1 MHTNKKPSKIVGI
14 QFSILSPQEIIKAS
28 VAEIS
33 NRDTYINNKPV
44 IGGLFDPRMGVLD
57 AGLICPTDGLDYV
70 DSPGYF
76 GHIKLARPVYYIQYL
91 AIILKVLRCVC
102 IKCSKLLI
110 DKNKY
115 SYLLNLNNE
124 TRWNKVFALASKKSR
139 CGECSQDGCGCL
151 QPKLKKEGL
160 ATIMA
165 EWVNNDNNEGDTSKQ
180 DSKMTMKL
188 IPELVI
194 KIFKKISD
202 EDIDFMGF
210 NSCWSRPE
218 WMICQVLAI
227 PPPAVRPSVKHDS
240 QQRSEDDLSHII
252 INIIK
257 ANKTLQEKI
266 ENKSNSNVIDDWSTV
281 LQYYIATLVD
291 NKIPGVA
298 AVAQR
303 SGRPLKTIKDRLNGK
318 SGRVR
323 GNLMGK
329 RVDFSARSVIT
340 PDPNLSISQL
350 GVPLKIAKNL
360 TKPIVVTKNNKSYLK
375 KLVLNG
381 PDIYPG
387 AKIYEKKNGENI
399 SLRYVDRN
407 SIVLEEGDII
417 HRHMID
423 GDHVLF
429 NRQPTLHK
437 MSMMCHK
444 AKIMYT
450 GDTFRMNVGDTKPY
464 NADFD
469 GDEMNLHIPQDDISE
484 IELQNLA
491 AVEYQIISPANNK
504 SIIGI
509 FQDSLLSS
517 YLFSDKDIN
526 FDKKTA
532 MNLLMHMDN
541 IDLTKID
548 FTKSS
553 ISSFEILSQIFPK
566 ISMKYKTKK
575 YQDDEDYN
583 TSNNILE
590 IKNGKISRG
599 HIDKSILGDTSRG
612 LIQRIF
618 NDYGSRNSQKFI
630 DDLQNIVTEFMKIN
644 GYSVGISDLIANTET
659 NTKISQVISSKKME
673 VKSLID
679 ETHLGIFDNKTGKS
693 NLEEFELRV
702 NNILNKASSESG
714 KIGRQNLSKDNRFV
728 KMVNA
733 GSKGSDLNISQMI
746 SCLGQQNVDGKRI
759 PYGFNNRTL
768 PHYTKYDDSPI
779 ARGFVESSFIGGLKP
794 EELFFHAMGGRVGL
808 IDTAVK
814 TSTTGYIQRRL
825 IKGLEDLTVAYDLT
839 IRNNKNKII
848 QFKYGEDGYD
858 PLYVENQNIPFI
870 GITTEEIYGHY
881 QMPTDST
888 KNSIYNTLYTKQ
900 TFTRFKRQ
908 KTALQEKCKQYI
920 DYLIKNRQ
928 VIVENVYKNIYK
940 TNINMPVGFS
950 YIINNI
956 AGMQEQNVIIDI
968 TPLEVFELIETTFKK
983 LEKLNFC
990 KPNELFKTLY
1000 YYYLS
1005 PKELIMNKRLT
1016 RKSIILLL
1024 DNIVL
1029 AYKKSI
1035 INPGEMVGMIAAQS
1049 IGEPTTQLTL
1059 NTFHFAGVASKSNV
1073 TRGVPR
1079 IEEILSLSE
1088 NPKNPSCTVY
1098 LNKLYRYEQ
1107 TKAQEYIYKLEHTKL
1122 RKIVDC
1128 MEIYFDVD
1136 DFDTK
1141 IVEDRELCKFYKEFE
1156 ELIDDCGSKIYEDKE
1171 KSKWLIR
1178 MTLNKE
1184 RMLDSNITME
1194 DIHFTLKNSYNNLYC
1209 IYSDYNSDNLVFRI
1223 RLLKH
1228 IQSTKQKKQEQGLD
1242 QSDDIYILKN
1252 LQDSI
1257 LNKLILRGVK
1267 NIDKVLLRKINDNVE
1282 FIDNKYVKRE
1292 LWVLDTV
1299 GSNLLDILGLD
1310 FVDKTKTITNDIQEI
1325 YKVLGIEAARQ
1336 TIFDEFSEAIE
1347 FDGGYINYHHLTILA
1362 DRMTCCDKMISIFR
1376 HGINNDDIGPIAKA
1390 SFEETPEIFLK
1401 AARHGELDNMR
1412 GVSSNIMCGQEG
1424 YYGTSSFQVML
1435 DFDKVIELN
1444 KENSSEYI
1452 EKTDEEKIIEQ
1463 FKENLIDDDAEC
1475 DINNLYITNNVENIK
1490 QLNMGNVDDYDLNF

>member
-1 MHTNKKPSKIVGI
+1 MQSNKKSSKIVGI
-14 QFSILSPQEIIKAS
+14 QFSILSPEEILKAS

-57 AGLICPTDGLDYV
+57 AGMICPTDGLDYV

-76 GHIKLARPVYYIQYL
+76 GHMKLARPVYYIQYL
-91 AIILKVLRCVC
+91 AIILKILRCVC
-102 IKCSKLLI
+102 IKCGKLLI

-115 SYLLNLNNE
+115 NYLLKYDNE
-124 TRWNKVFALASKKSR
+124 KRWNKVFGLAGKISR
-139 CGECSQDGCGCL
+139 CGECSQNGCGCL

-160 ATIMA
+160 ATIIA
-165 EWVNNDNNEGDTSKQ
+165 EWDNKQEETGDTSK
-180 DSKMTMKL
+180 SGKMIMKL
-188 IPELVI
+188 IPEIVL

-202 EDIDFMGF
+202 EDINFMGF

-218 WMICQVLAI
+218 WMICQVLAV

-266 ENKSNSNVIDDWSTV
+266 QNKSNSNVIDDWTTV

-318 SGRVR
+318 GGRVR

-360 TKPIVVTKNNKSYLK
+360 TKPIVVTKNNKKYLK
-375 KLVLNG
+375 HLIVNG
-381 PDIYPG
+381 PDVYPG

-407 SIVLEEGDII
+407 SIILEEGDIV

-423 GDHVLF
+423 GDCILF

-437 MSMMCHK
+437 MSMMCHRV
-444 AKIMYT
+444 KIMYV

-509 FQDSLLSS
+509 FQDSLLGS
-517 YLFSDKDIN
+517 YLFTDKDIT

-532 MNLLMHMDN
+532 MNLLMYMDN
-541 IDLTKID
+541 IDLSKINFD
-548 FTKSS
+548 KEK
-553 ISSFEILSQIFPK
+553 ISNFEILSQILPN

-575 YQDDEDYN
+575 FQDDEDYN
-583 TSNNILE
+583 SSNNILE
-590 IKNGKISRG
+590 IKKGIIYRG

-612 LIQRIF
+612 LIHRIF
-618 NDYGSRNSQKFI
+618 NDYGSINSQKFI
-630 DDLQNIVTEFMKIN
+630 DNFQNIVTEYMKIN
-644 GYSVGISDLIANTET
+644 SYSVGISDLIANAET
-659 NTKISQVISSKKME
+659 NTKISQVISTKKME

-679 ETHLGIFDNKTGKS
+679 QTHLGIFENKTAKS
-693 NLEEFELRV
+693 NLEEFELKV

-714 KIGRQNLSKDNRFV
+714 KIGRQNLSKNNRFV
-728 KMVNA
+728 TMVNA

-759 PYGFNNRTL
+759 PYGFTNRTL
-768 PHYTKYDDSPI
+768 PHYSKFDDSPI

-839 IRNNKNKII
+839 VRNNKNKII

-858 PLYVENQNIPFI
+858 PLYVESQSLPFVNISI
-870 GITTEEIYGHY
+870 EEIYGHY
-881 QMPTDST
+881 QMPNDST
-888 KNSIYNTLYTKQ
+888 KNSIYSALYTKQ
-900 TFTRFKRQ
+900 TYSRFKRQ
-908 KTALQEKCKQYI
+908 KSSLESKCKEYI
-920 DYLIKNRQ
+920 DFIINSRKLI
-928 VIVENVYKNIYK
+928 IENVYKNIYK
-940 TNINMPVGFS
+940 TSVNMPVCFTHL
-950 YIINNI
+950 INNV
-956 AGMQEQNVIIDI
+956 AGLQEQNVIIDI
-968 TPLEVFELIETTFKK
+968 TPLEVFELIESTFKK
-983 LEKLNFC
+983 LEMIHYC
-990 KPNELFKTLY
+990 KPNDLFKILY

-1016 RKSIILLL
+1016 RKSIELLL
-1024 DNIVL
+1024 ENIVL
-1029 AYKKSI
+1029 SYKKSI
-1035 INPGEMVGMIAAQS
+1035 INPGEMIGMIAAQS

-1098 LNKLYRYEQ
+1098 LNKLDKYEQ
-1107 TKAQEYIYKLEHTKL
+1107 SKTQEYIYKLEHTKL
-1122 RKIVDC
+1122 REIVNT
-1128 MEIYFDVD
+1128 MEIYFDID
-1136 DFDTK
+1136 DFNTK
-1141 IVEDRELCKFYKEFE
+1141 IEEDKELCRFYKEFE
-1156 ELIDDCGSKIYEDKE
+1156 ELIDDCNGKDYENKE

-1184 RMLDSNITME
+1184 KMLDSNITME
-1194 DIHFTLKNSYNNLYC
+1194 DIHFSLKNSFNNLYC

-1228 IQSTKQKKQEQGLD
+1228 IQSISQKKQEKPLD
-1242 QSDDIYILKN
+1242 QSDDIYLLKN

-1257 LNKLILRGVK
+1257 LNKLVLRGIK
-1267 NIDKVLLRKINDNVE
+1267 DIDKVMIRKITDNVE
-1282 FIDNKYVKRE
+1282 EIDNKYEKRE
-1292 LWVLDTV
+1292 MWVLDTV

-1310 FVDKTKTITNDIQEI
+1310 FVDKTRTITNDIQEI
-1325 YKVLGIEAARQ
+1325 YNVLGIESARQ
-1336 TIFDEFSEAIE
+1336 AIFDEFSEAIE
-1347 FDGGYINYHHLTILA
+1347 FDGGYINYHHLTVLA
-1362 DRMTCCDKMISIFR
+1362 DRMTCSDKMISIFR
-1376 HGINNDDIGPIAKA
+1376 HGINSDDIGPIAKA

-1401 AARHGELDNMR
+1401 AARHGEIDNMR

-1424 YYGTSSFQVML
+1424 YFGTSSFQVVL

-1444 KENSSEYI
+1444 KENTEEYI
-1452 EKTDEEKIIEQ
+1452 EKTDDEKILAE
-1463 FKENLIDDDAEC
+1463 FNKNLIDNKPEC
-1475 DINNLYITNNVENIK
+1475 DINNLYISNDANNIK
-1490 QLNMGNVDDYDLNF
+1490 KINMGNSDDYDLDF